1 MKKIVKHVFKSYANV
16 EALGKVIS
24 WNAWS
29 CQMRLV

>member
-24 WNAWS
+24 WNA
-29 CQMRLV
+29 